1 MKKLIITITMV
12 MTMMLALPYSAAN
25 AVDSLRGN
33 FDLDKQI
40 KKSDKSLKKKKL
52 LKQAGGF
59 ERNYEQQP
67 PLIPHSI
74 EKDKITLKGNTC
86 MKCHSAKNYEK
97 EKAPKAGDSH
107 YETRDGKTLKKV
119 SARRY
124 FCNQCHVPQLDANPL
139 VQNNF

>member
-1 MKKLIITITMV
+1 MKKFIFAAIAT
-12 MTMMLALPYSAAN
+12 MTMLLGISAT
-25 AVDSLRGN
+25 AVASSDIASLRGTH
-33 FDLDKQI
+33 DLDKGAEMFT
-40 KKSDKSLKKKKL
+40 KKRTLKST
-52 LKQAGGF
+52 GGF
-59 ERNYEQQP
+59 ERNFEEQP

-107 YETRDGKTLKKV
+107 FKDRDGNVLKKV

-124 FCNQCHVPQLDANPL
+124 FCNQCHVPQIEASPL
-139 VQNNF
+139 VENTF

>member
-1 MKKLIITITMV
+1 MKKIIFAVIAA
-12 MTMMLALPYSAAN
+12 MTMLLGISATA
-25 AVDSLRGN
+25 AAGSDVASLRGAY
-33 FDLDKQI
+33 DLNKDSKMFT
-40 KKSDKSLKKKKL
+40 KKKT
-52 LKQAGGF
+52 LKSAGGF
-59 ERNYEQQP
+59 ERSYEQQP

-107 YETRDGKTLKKV
+107 FEDRDGNVLKKV

-124 FCNQCHVPQLDANPL
+124 FCNQCHVPQVEASPL
-139 VQNNF
+139 VENNF